1 MAFRDLREFIGALE
15 SLLIV
20 MKGLPLAYQKD
31 LQEDKEGAMDAFAAL
46 KLSIGAMTGMVRDMT
61 PDVARKVVEYF
72 QALGDVPGME
82 HLTHRERE
90 VLDGLAQGWL
100 YKEIA
105 DRLGVSVETA
115 RKHLKNIYRKLQ
127 VSSRTEAVV
136 KYLRSKS

>member
-1 MAFRDLREFIGALE
+1 
-15 SLLIV
+15 
-20 MKGLPLAYQKD
+20 
-31 LQEDKEGAMDAFAAL
+31 
-46 KLSIGAMTGMVRDMT
+46 MT

-72 QALGDVPGME
+72 QQTAEAPGLE

-105 DRLGVSVETA
+105 HRLGSSIDTA
-115 RKHLKNIYRKLQ
+115 RRHLKHIYRKLQ

-136 KYLRSKS
+136 KYLGPSRRGNNASRVNHPNM